1 MDDMM
6 QVNARVLNNM
16 TMVKLMVTHS
26 MEDGLRKDKATGE
39 LIAAEFLREVNVE
52 YAGKIVFAANL
63 STAIARNPFFAF
75 SFSGG
80 AEGETLTINWVES
93 TGLSGRETARIG

>member
-1 MDDMM
+1 MANMM
-6 QVNARVLNNM
+6 RVDARVLNDM

-52 YAGKIVFAANL
+52 YAGKTVFAANL
-63 STAIARNPFFAF
+63 SAAIAKNPFFAF

-80 AEGETLTINWVES
+80 AEGEAITINWIEN
-93 TGLSGRETARIG
+93 TGKSGRETAQIG